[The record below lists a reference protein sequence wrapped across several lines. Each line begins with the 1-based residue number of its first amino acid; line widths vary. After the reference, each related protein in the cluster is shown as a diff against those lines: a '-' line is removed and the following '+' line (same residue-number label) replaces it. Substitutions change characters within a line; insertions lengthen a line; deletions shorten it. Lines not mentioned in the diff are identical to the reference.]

1 LNDRGF
7 ALANRGFA
15 FSDTAGKAESKHQ
28 GADHHN
34 EFLHEAPH
42 QLNLNNDY
50 RGSGSPTSAEK
61 PQRRIFDYISKVN
74 ELASANACERC
85 L

>member
-42 QLNLNNDY
+42 QLNQSNDY
-50 RGSGSPTSAEK
+50 RGLG
-61 PQRRIFDYISKVN
+61 IDN
-74 ELASANACERC
+74 
-85 L
+85 